1 MTTSAPRTASAPAA
15 ARTLSPIERLK
26 HDPAYQAFWALRV
39 GFFLVPVLFGL
50 DKFAHVMTD
59 WDKYLAPWFQDTFSP
74 FDTIHQSMYAVGII
88 EIFAGVVVLLAPRIG
103 AYVVA
108 LWLAGIIWN
117 LLLIGGYGDVAFRD
131 FALLLAAL
139 TLGRLAMAYPAGVV
153 WDRTVA
159 AVRRH

>member
-1 MTTSAPRTASAPAA
+1 MTTSVTPRTAAPAA
-15 ARTLSPIERLK
+15 TKSTTIERLK
-26 HDPAYQAFWALRV
+26 HDPAYQAFWMLRV

-74 FDTIHQSMYAVGII
+74 FDTIHQSMYAVGVI

-108 LWLAGIIWN
+108 LWLVGIIWN

-139 TLGRLAMAYPAGVV
+139 TLGRLAIAYPAGVV
-153 WDRTVA
+153 WERA
-159 AVRRH
+159 AATVRRH